1 MTENHFKMLE
11 SFKHTF
17 LNIIISVELKNYR
30 KKKKN
35 NYRRAVTEAETS
47 LEN

>member
-35 NYRRAVTEAETS
+35 YRRTVTEAETS